1 MFQIFGYSYFY
12 SAVRYQTFYHL
23 PEKFKEIFKRF
34 LTDANYSF
42 VSKSMMFIIWVEK
55 KDVQININS
64 TFTLYKNQSNTIFS
78 RSIGSWLGS
87 LFWIETLQFIF
98 MLLLMSC
105 WRWTG
110 CHVVREKH
118 WSVIGMF
125 CKQTF
130 TWCSTVKKVTVVLS
144 LQNKNRN
151 IHSKAFSKYSY

>member
-1 MFQIFGYSYFY
+1 
-12 SAVRYQTFYHL
+12 
-23 PEKFKEIFKRF
+23 
-34 LTDANYSF
+34 
-42 VSKSMMFIIWVEK
+42 MFIIWVEK

-64 TFTLYKNQSNTIFS
+64 TLTLYKNQFNTIFS

-110 CHVVREKH
+110 CRVVREKH

-151 IHSKAFSKYSY
+151 IHSKAFSKYSYYNMNSLNFNWSKILVCLSSCINLKRFSSVSTKSTTVKHF